1 MDRDGG
7 GENVGTIKINNLFQP
22 ECEPTGEVPPPTYTS
37 SNERED
43 EEEEEQEG
51 DEEDEEEECSEG
63 YVNSPSGECEDWD
76 ECTGITCPGTRPF
89 SFFGTDSES
98 QGRAAHLMPERAA
111 PANVPS
117 ASYTFQTI
125 F

>member
-1 MDRDGG
+1 MFCQ
-7 GENVGTIKINNLFQP
+7 ENGWTGMEVEKMLELSSLTRNLFQP

-51 DEEDEEEECSEG
+51 DDDEEEECSEG

-76 ECTGITCPGTRPF
+76 ECSEGNGGCEESCINKPGTYECACPQVIVPF
-89 SFFGTDSES
+89 GFTCNRF
-98 QGRAAHLMPERAA
+98 
-111 PANVPS
+111 
-117 ASYTFQTI
+117 
-125 F
+125 